1 MMMMIDS
8 KNVVVFRLSSWWSS
22 HVEQIM
28 APSPKIII
36 CHETPKRTI
45 SCIERE
51 EEFYRISLFHCF
63 LN

>member
-36 CHETPKRTI
+36 STKLRKELYHASSGKK
-45 SCIERE
+45 SFIE
-51 EEFYRISLFHCF
+51 SPCF
-63 LN
+63 IVF